1 MTNTMFPRSDESV
14 TKKGFKASYAF
25 GMDITLSSLPV
36 DDINRKK
43 YRK

>member
-1 MTNTMFPRSDESV
+1 MTNTVFPRSDESV

-36 DDINRKK
+36 TNT